1 MATRVRITDK
11 EEIKELRKRLD
22 ECEKEKEELRKQI
35 ALLPNSKFD
44 LTNREK
50 SIINFIT
57 NNPGKSKQDII
68 SQITLESKGSRNT
81 IFKDITKLEKE
92 YNMIISK
99 RDKPNSQFYRIYIN
113 KDSILLDTYDSINNF
128 KKVFYETIDKLV
140 NDTNW
145 SNIDARDQLRNYSY
159 IAALILIYV
168 HILNSYITYLT
179 LEWSHKYID
188 NPSLLNKLY
197 SLIFFNFMEIN
208 LKLVRTFQIRFVKPT
223 VEKCTSVDFFSP
235 LTQGFIYNQ
244 FLLKPHII
252 LNILREYKTKNLHL
266 HIFPLIDNA
275 WKISL
280 PIYKYTSMM
289 GPTYNEVK
297 FKPIKQ
303 SYNIDNEL
311 PLLLFH
317 YIEDHSNSIKR
328 MRVPFR
334 IPLITSIPQIF
345 DIPLEKNDD
354 EILKPILVDI
364 FGQEIYNEIERKY
377 FINRLIW
384 FEFVEDITRLR
395 EAIIEEMKENPK
407 SQEWKIYLKFNKI
420 VEKFIGEISKNEY
433 VSKMLKITTKLRDS
447 KLNDSITL
455 RDTIKKIKEL
465 KSFFKGNYTL

>member
-44 LTNREK
+44 LTDREK

-145 SNIDARDQLRNYSY
+145 SNIDAHDQLRSYSD

-168 HILNSYITYLT
+168 HILNTYITYLI

-208 LKLVRTFQIRFVKPT
+208 IKLVRTFKMQFVKPAA
-223 VEKCTSVDFFSP
+223 EECTPVDFFSP

-252 LNILREYKTKNLHL
+252 LNILREYKARNLHL
-266 HIFPLIDNA
+266 HIFPLIDDA

-289 GPTYNEVK
+289 GPAYNEVK

-303 SYNIDNEL
+303 IYNINNEL

-317 YIEDHSNSIKR
+317 YIEDHSNFTEIE
-328 MRVPFR
+328 VPFR
-334 IPLITSIPQIF
+334 IPLITSIPQRF

-364 FGQEIYNEIERKY
+364 FGQERYNEIERKY

-384 FEFVEDITRLR
+384 FLEFVEDITRLR
-395 EAIIEEMKENPK
+395 EAIIEERKENPK
-407 SQEWKIYLKFNKI
+407 SQEWKIFLKFNKI
-420 VEKFIGEISKNEY
+420 VEKFIIEISKNEY
-433 VSKMLKITTKLRDS
+433 VSKMLKIATKLRF
-447 KLNDSITL
+447 
-455 RDTIKKIKEL
+455 KIK
-465 KSFFKGNYTL
+465 